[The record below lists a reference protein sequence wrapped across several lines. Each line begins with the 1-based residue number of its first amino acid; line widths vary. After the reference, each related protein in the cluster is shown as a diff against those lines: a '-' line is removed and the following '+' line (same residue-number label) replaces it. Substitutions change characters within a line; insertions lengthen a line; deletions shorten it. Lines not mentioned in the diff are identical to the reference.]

1 MSRMA
6 PLALALQLALAAPG
20 VTSTPPATP
29 SVPSLAPRLD
39 PGPFRSGELALAS
52 VGTLVGDVLV
62 LGGGYLTLQLFANGS
77 VEPSA
82 TNFRRAAYI
91 LGVSALVVPPLAAV
105 LLARIT
111 TRGAAPGG
119 FWKAL
124 LLATAGQAA
133 ALAAGYWGAPH
144 YWLVLPVQLAAVTL
158 GTSFGLHWGPRP
170 DRPEPLARPRAAP
183 AEPAVA
189 QGAEPTASVLPFPVC
204 PDA

>member
-1 MSRMA
+1 MA
-6 PLALALQLALAAPG
+6 PLALALHLALAAPG
-20 VTSTPPATP
+20 VTSPAAP
-29 SVPSLAPRLD
+29 SGPSLAPRLD

-52 VGTLVGDVLV
+52 IGTLVGDVLV
-62 LGGGYLTLQLFANGS
+62 LGGGYLTLQLFANGT

-82 TNFRRAAYI
+82 ANFRRAAYV

-111 TRGAAPGG
+111 ARGTAPGG

-144 YWLVLPVQLAAVTL
+144 YWLVLPVQLGAVSL
-158 GTSFGLHWGPRP
+158 ATSFGLHWGARP
-170 DRPEPLARPRAAP
+170 GRPEPLARPRAAP

-189 QGAEPTASVLPFPVC
+189 QSAEPTASVLPFPVC